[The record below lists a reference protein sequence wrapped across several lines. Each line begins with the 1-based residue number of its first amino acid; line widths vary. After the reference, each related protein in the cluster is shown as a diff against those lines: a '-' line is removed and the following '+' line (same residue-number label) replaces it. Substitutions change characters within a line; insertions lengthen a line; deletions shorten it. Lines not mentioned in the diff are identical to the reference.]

1 MASRMMNPDLAPR
14 MSGRP
19 AAPKPK
25 PSTKT
30 KSAGTT
36 VRTPSGA
43 KRVSKAGSRTAAKP
57 KTSAARTR
65 RNPLPRV
72 TRQAGQTV
80 LVVPLPRIPVKQVRK
95 TLRVIRRATFPRVRR
110 LTLPRV
116 GMRALAATAFF
127 GALAYSL
134 MPSALGVLRAVPGGV
149 GDLFRAGVIA
159 PTFSPEVQRWAGE
172 IGGWAEQYGLDPNL
186 MATVM
191 QIESCGHP
199 TVSSPAGA
207 QGLFQVMPFHF
218 ADGEAMLE
226 PNTNALRGA
235 GVLKECLRY
244 SNGDVRGALACY
256 NGGPSLITRPT
267 DQWPAETQR
276 YVVWGE
282 GIYADAK
289 ANAESAT
296 LDAWLRAGGASLCAA
311 ARNTV
316 K

>member
-1 MASRMMNPDLAPR
+1 MASRMMNPELAPR
-14 MSGRP
+14 MSGRTSAAKPKTSPTAKSSAGVSRTPP
-19 AAPKPK
+19 AAKRA
-25 PSTKT
+25 
-30 KSAGTT
+30 SAA
-36 VRTPSGA
+36 R
-43 KRVSKAGSRTAAKP
+43 SRTAAKP
-57 KTSAARTR
+57 KTSTARTR

-95 TLRVIRRATFPRVRR
+95 TLRVIRRAAFPRLRR

-134 MPSALGVLRAVPGGV
+134 MPSALGVLRSVPGGV
-149 GDLFRAGVIA
+149 GDLFRAGLIA

-172 IGGWAEQYGLDPNL
+172 IGGWAEQYGLDPDL

-218 ADGEAMLE
+218 ADGEAMLD

-256 NGGPSLITRPT
+256 NGGPALITRPT

-282 GIYADAK
+282 GVYADAK

-296 LDAWLRAGGASLCAA
+296 LDAWLRAGGASLCNA
-311 ARNTV
+311 ARTV
-316 K
+316 PK